1 MDVPCGPAPAGEVS
15 AEYVPGRLV
24 VRATGV
30 VSDACWEV
38 SIERL
43 PTRVWPPEFAIE
55 ACHTSQV
62 CPEVETPYDVRR
74 EFATDT
80 RPEEI
85 VVHDEGGRRTITV
98 EAGLDG
104 STTPGPDE
112 AIGVS
117 LSLSLGDA
125 IADAASRIPQTG
137 HPNVP
142 RTVTVEDIW
151 YSTGGVVGQALYV
164 RVRRG

>member
-1 MDVPCGPAPAGEVS
+1 MDNPCRPAPAGEVS

-30 VSDACWEV
+30 VPDACWDV

-55 ACHTSQV
+55 ACRRTQV

-74 EFATDT
+74 EFPSDA
-80 RPEEI
+80 RPDEI
-85 VVHDEGGRRTITV
+85 VVHDESGRRTVTV
-98 EAGLDG
+98 EAGPDG
-104 STTPGPDE
+104 ATTTGPHE
-112 AIGVS
+112 AVGVS

-125 IADAASRIPQTG
+125 IADAAGRIPHMG

-142 RTVTVEDIW
+142 RTVTVQDIW
-151 YSTGGVVGQALYV
+151 YSTGGVVGRALYV
-164 RVRRG
+164 RVRSG